1 MKAYW
6 IAFVEV
12 EELEEYQNYLALAPA
27 ALGAYGANILARG
40 DTFTALEGFDVNPS
54 RAVVIEFESY
64 QKALDCYHSEA
75 YQTACRYR
83 KTAAKAK
90 IIIMKGVA

>member
-12 EELEEYQNYLALAPA
+12 EDLEEYKKYLALAPS
-27 ALGAYGANILARG
+27 ALSAYKANILARG
-40 DTFTALEGFDVNPS
+40 ETFTALEGFDVNPS

-64 QKALDCYHSEA
+64 EMALACYHSEV
-75 YQTACRYR
+75 YQKACQYR
-83 KTAAKAK
+83 KEAAKAK
-90 IIIMKGVA
+90 IIIMKGVE